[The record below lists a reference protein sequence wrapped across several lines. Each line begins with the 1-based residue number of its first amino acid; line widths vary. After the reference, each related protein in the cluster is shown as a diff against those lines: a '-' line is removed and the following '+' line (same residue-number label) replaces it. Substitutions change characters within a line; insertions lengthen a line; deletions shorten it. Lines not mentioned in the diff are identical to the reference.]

1 MLDIILIALRALQAL
16 FAIIVLGLTAHG
28 NPIFPPPPTSLSFS
42 ILLST
47 LG

>member
-28 NPIFPPPPTSLSFS
+28 NSPFQFSS
-42 ILLST
+42 ILFYSHL
-47 LG
+47 

>member
-28 NPIFPPPPTSLSFS
+28 NSPFQLSSLRFFYSH
-42 ILLST
+42 L
-47 LG
+47 